1 MRQLAEFMDYV
12 PLDDVASGVKVKSI
26 FSFTISPDM
35 KQQGTASAMLE
46 QVRSDAENVRIEFV
60 EAYPYKESV
69 FMSSDFISIKSKKV
83 KVMRK
88 TIKKPLGVSPAVW
101 FYIKLIGQS
110 TMHLSATVGRRFNT
124 LSVVLRAAARLS
136 GVILSGRGTLVFE
149 PV

>member
-46 QVRSDAENVRIEFV
+46 QVRSDAENVRTEFV

-88 TIKKPLGVSPAVW
+88 KHKNNRRVLA
-101 FYIKLIGQS
+101 
-110 TMHLSATVGRRFNT
+110 RRF
-124 LSVVLRAAARLS
+124 
-136 GVILSGRGTLVFE
+136 GFILSSLGSRQCTFPQRWGGVLTPCRWF
-149 PV
+149 